1 MLNKKIQFMYL
12 HVHDIGITHTQYC
25 IGRIHLN
32 CLSLEFALF
41 CFSYFFYIRISRIL
55 MCVYIYIYNV
65 YEMNNNRG
73 KIKRRITLLKGD
85 KGNA

>member
-1 MLNKKIQFMYL
+1 MLNKKIQFMYFMFMT
-12 HVHDIGITHTQYC
+12 DKEIKHTQYR

-55 MCVYIYIYNV
+55 ICVCKYI
-65 YEMNNNRG
+65 
-73 KIKRRITLLKGD
+73 
-85 KGNA
+85 